1 MSERR
6 RAKRRL
12 GTAAAF
18 ALEGEGGDSSGAV
31 TAIAAGFWVWLGLFE
46 GAPAEEGFL
55 FVDEGAAGEVVGEGV
70 GGGDGEFDV
79 DACVAEGGVLG
90 GAFADE
96 SDLVFDADG
105 IGFDFVETAEAHAGG
120 AEALVEEVEGVL
132 ACGAGGVGEGGVG
145 EVSGDGVA
153 FGGEGVWGAEGG
165 AVVEVVAS
173 DEEFE
178 VEPEEVF
185 AWSDDCGARAWG
197 EVAEPGDEG
206 VHGVVALAG

>member
-1 MSERR
+1 MTRE
-6 RAKRRL
+6 
-12 GTAAAF
+12 AAAGNGRRF
-18 ALEGEGGDSSGAV
+18 LFGWEERDLR
-31 TAIAAGFWVWLGLFE
+31 AGLLE

-55 FVDEGAAGEVVGEGV
+55 FVDEGTAGEVVGEGV

-79 DACVAEGGVLG
+79 DAGVAEGGVLG
-90 GAFADE
+90 GAFGEE

-105 IGFDFVETAEAHAGG
+105 IGFDFVEAAEAHAGG

-132 ACGAGGVGEGGVG
+132 ASGASGVGEGGVG
-145 EVSGDGVA
+145 EFSGDGVA
-153 FGGEGVWGAEGG
+153 FSGEGVRGAEGG
-165 AVVEVVAS
+165 AVVEVVAG

-185 AWSDDCGARAWG
+185 AWGDDGGAGSGG
-197 EVAEPGDEG
+197 EVAEPRDER

>member
-1 MSERR
+1 MCAGRWS
-6 RAKRRL
+6 RL
-12 GTAAAF
+12 
-18 ALEGEGGDSSGAV
+18 L
-31 TAIAAGFWVWLGLFE
+31 E

-55 FVDEGAAGEVVGEGV
+55 LVDEGSAGEVVGEGV
-70 GGGDGEFDV
+70 GWGDGEFDV

-105 IGFDFVETAEAHAGG
+105 IGFDFVETAEAHACG

-132 ACGAGGVGEGGVG
+132 AGGACGVGEGGVG

-153 FGGEGVWGAEGG
+153 FGGEGVRGAEGG
-165 AVVEVVAS
+165 AVVEVVAG

-185 AWSDDCGARAWG
+185 AWGDDGGAGSGG
-197 EVAEPGDEG
+197 EVAEPRDER